1 MEKGIHLI
9 LCDIVTK
16 RVYEVQF
23 DINLSLS
30 ENMELF
36 CEMANISLPLF
47 FHKKSGEYLDMNV
60 ALKDLDLFEHSY
72 LSFF

>member
-23 DINLSLS
+23 DINLSLL

-36 CEMANISLPLF
+36 CEMANISLPLLF
-47 FHKKSGEYLDMNV
+47 YKKSGEYLDMNV
-60 ALKDLDLFEHSY
+60 TLKDLDLFEHSY